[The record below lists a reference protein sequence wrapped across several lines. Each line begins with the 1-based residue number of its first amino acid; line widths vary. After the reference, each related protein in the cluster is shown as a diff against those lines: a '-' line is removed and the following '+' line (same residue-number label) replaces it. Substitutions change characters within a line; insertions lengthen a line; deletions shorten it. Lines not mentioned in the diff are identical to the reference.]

1 MEVEGKAAN
10 QLLEEA
16 TKCLEE
22 GFKCKNYGEITLAQ
36 GMLAGIKRIRSAE
49 AEKSDQVATIAED
62 IKLKAAKISSYVK
75 KK

>member
-1 MEVEGKAAN
+1 MEVQGKAAD

-16 TKCLEE
+16 TKRLEE
-22 GFKCKNYGEITLAQ
+22 GIKRKDYAEITLAQ
-36 GMLAGIKRIRSAE
+36 GMLAGVKRIRSTE

-62 IKLKAAKISSYVK
+62 IKRKTIKISSYFK